1 MAQPPTR
8 AMRQA
13 RRDLF
18 RRFSAI
24 RDLPMLMDLPAELRD
39 IIFTFAL
46 AEQEPIIAYCE
57 QRTVRRLRGSFHD
70 LGQGYH
76 QTELARECRPQPPLP
91 PLALMKEEVSCNAF
105 PIYLRENVFHFF
117 IDDRS
122 IGEVGAWKSAM
133 EQAIHFYWKQPGNL
147 DMNIWKHLTIRLEF
161 RLMGRD
167 SSHRVAT
174 IEYSLSKDS
183 RRIDLRFGAALE
195 AECTCWILDTLDDV
209 FYDCDDRYVLGRFAE
224 YAERLL
230 VNVWKEFERTRVPS
244 RVCTTCGKEHY
255 ETVQLLKTLARLRE
269 NVDIL
274 DDPEICSNALPTSL

>member
-13 RRDLF
+13 RRDVF

-24 RDLPMLMDLPAELRD
+24 RDMPMLMDLPAELRD
-39 IIFTFAL
+39 MIFTFAL

-57 QRTVRRLRGSFHD
+57 QRTVPRLRVKFHD
-70 LGQGYH
+70 FGQGYH
-76 QTELARECRPQPPLP
+76 YTEIVRECRPQPPLP

-133 EQAIHFYWKQPGNL
+133 ERALHLHWEQPGNL
-147 DMNIWKHLTIRLEF
+147 EMNIWKHLTIRLEF
-161 RLMGRD
+161 RIMGRV
-167 SSHRVAT
+167 SSPRVAT
-174 IEYSLSKDS
+174 IECSLAKDS
-183 RRIDLRFGAALE
+183 RRINLRFGGALE
-195 AECTCWILDTLDDV
+195 AECTCWILDALDDV
-209 FYDCDDRYVLGRFAE
+209 FYDCDDRYVLERFAE
-224 YAERLL
+224 FAERLL
-230 VNVWKEFERTRVPS
+230 KNVWKDFERTQVPS

-274 DDPEICSNALPTSL
+274 DDPESRSNALPTSL